1 MIRTAL
7 LVFRNEFRLL
17 LRDWMSIF
25 MLFMAPIVIITVAG
39 FSLGNMFGAPADA
52 RKYLIP
58 IVDRD
63 HGAIARAIVHGMS
76 RDSRLRLVSAGDVAA
91 ARAILAQN
99 DDAPIAIVIP
109 AGTTAAFSAGREANV
124 VVYVDPVKQVEA
136 YVLESRLT
144 SLSRA
149 IGMAARDRA
158 QTRLERIQ
166 AEAGAKA
173 ENLSAQIRAA
183 TREIA
188 EYQARAASARA
199 SLQKKM
205 AAEIAA
211 QLAQIDL
218 QARAALSAALRARQT
233 EIAAKIADKQT
244 AMATVVSYLERLRAS
259 RRAFELWLGRLKAA
273 AGSHAGEIPS
283 PPAWPPPPDPQII
296 AELNAPITLPSN
308 PNDIALPAPKVRI
321 EMPSVEMP
329 KFPPLAL
336 DLKQLAPAP
345 TFALPGVIGWQN
357 RSLTP
362 GYAEVN
368 SFDQYVPGFGV
379 TFLLIDILWGV
390 SVGLIDERDW
400 GTLQRL
406 QVSGAPISGLL
417 SGKLTARFLIGFVQ
431 MTVLLGVG
439 RALFGISL
447 GRSPAML
454 LLPTAAIAF
463 SATAFGLVIAVI
475 AGSRDSVLPLG
486 SVGAMTMSAVGGCWW
501 PLNFEPAWM
510 RTAAQWIPTTWT
522 MRAYNDLMIRGLPPA
537 QALKPTLIT
546 FGLGLAFLCL
556 GMLGATRGLD

>member
-17 LRDWMSIF
+17 LRDRMSIF

-39 FSLGNMFGAPADA
+39 FSLGNMFGAPAGA

-63 HGAIARAIVHGMS
+63 HGAIARAIVRGMS

-91 ARAILAQN
+91 ARAILAEN
-99 DDAPIAIVIP
+99 DDAPIAILIP

-136 YVLESRLT
+136 YALESRLT
-144 SLSRA
+144 DLSRA
-149 IGMAARDRA
+149 IGMAARNRA

-166 AEAGAKA
+166 AEVAAKA

-188 EYQARAASARA
+188 EYQARAESARA
-199 SLQKKM
+199 SLQKKL
-205 AAEIAA
+205 AAEIVA

-218 QARAALSAALRARQT
+218 QARAALSAALSARQT
-233 EIAAKIADKQT
+233 EVAAKIADKQT
-244 AMATVVSYLERLRAS
+244 AMAAMVSYLEQLRAS

-283 PPAWPPPPDPQII
+283 PPAWPPPPDPRII
-296 AELNAPITLPSN
+296 AELNALITLPSN
-308 PNDIALPAPKVRI
+308 PNDIVLPAPKVRI
-321 EMPSVEMP
+321 DMPSVEMP

-336 DLKQLAPAP
+336 DLNQLAPAP
-345 TFALPGVIGWQN
+345 AFALPGVIGWQN

-368 SFDQYVPGFGV
+368 SFDQYVPGFGI

-463 SATAFGLVIAVI
+463 SAAAFGLVIAVI

-537 QALKPTLIT
+537 HALKPTLIT

>member
-17 LRDWMSIF
+17 LRDRMSIF

-39 FSLGNMFGAPADA
+39 FSLGNMFGAPAGA

-58 IVDRD
+58 VVDRD
-63 HGAIARAIVHGMS
+63 HGAIARAIVRGMS

-91 ARAILAQN
+91 ARAILAEN
-99 DDAPIAIVIP
+99 DDAPIAILIP

-136 YVLESRLT
+136 YALESRLAG
-144 SLSRA
+144 LSRA

-166 AEAGAKA
+166 AEAGAKT
-173 ENLSAQIRAA
+173 ENLSEQIRAA

-199 SLQKKM
+199 SLQKKL

-218 QARAALSAALRARQT
+218 QARTALSAALRARQA

-244 AMATVVSYLERLRAS
+244 AMAAMVSYLEQLRAS
-259 RRAFELWLGRLKAA
+259 RRAFEHWLDRLKAA

-283 PPAWPPPPDPQII
+283 PPAWPPPPDPRII

-308 PNDIALPAPKVRI
+308 PNDIVLPAPKVRI

-368 SFDQYVPGFGV
+368 SFDQYVPGFGI

-463 SATAFGLVIAVI
+463 SAAAFGLVIAVI

-510 RTAAQWIPTTWT
+510 RMAAQWIPTTWT

-537 QALKPTLIT
+537 HALKPTLIT

>member
-17 LRDWMSIF
+17 LRDRMSIF

-39 FSLGNMFGAPADA
+39 FSLGNMFGAPAGA

-76 RDSRLRLVSAGDVAA
+76 RDSRLSLVSADDVAA
-91 ARAILAQN
+91 ARAILAEN

-144 SLSRA
+144 GLSRA

-173 ENLSAQIRAA
+173 ENL
-183 TREIA
+183 IA

-199 SLQKKM
+199 SLQKKL

-218 QARAALSAALRARQT
+218 LARAALSAALRARQA

-244 AMATVVSYLERLRAS
+244 AMAAMVSYLEQLRAS
-259 RRAFELWLGRLKAA
+259 RRAFQHWLDQLKAA

-283 PPAWPPPPDPQII
+283 PPAWPPPPDPRII

-308 PNDIALPAPKVRI
+308 PNDIVLPAPKVRI

-368 SFDQYVPGFGV
+368 SFDQYVPGFGI

-406 QVSGAPISGLL
+406 QVSGAPMSGLL

-463 SATAFGLVIAVI
+463 SAAAFGLVIAVI

-510 RTAAQWIPTTWT
+510 RVAAQWIPTTWT

-537 QALKPTLIT
+537 HALKPTLIT

>member
-17 LRDWMSIF
+17 LRDRMSIF
-25 MLFMAPIVIITVAG
+25 MLFLAPIVIITVAG
-39 FSLGNMFGAPADA
+39 FSLGSMFGAPAGG

-58 IVDRD
+58 VVDLD
-63 HGAIARAIVHGMS
+63 HGSIARAIVRGMA
-76 RDSRLRLVSAGDVAA
+76 RDSRLRLVSVGDVAA
-91 ARAILAQN
+91 ARTILAEN
-99 DDAPIAIVIP
+99 DDAPIAILIP

-136 YVLESRLT
+136 YALESRLT
-144 SLSRA
+144 GVSRA
-149 IGMAARDRA
+149 IGMAARERA
-158 QTRLERIQ
+158 QASLERMR
-166 AEAGAKA
+166 EEVGAKA
-173 ENLSAQIRAA
+173 ENLSEQIRAA
-183 TREIA
+183 KKEIA
-188 EYQARAASARA
+188 EYQARAESARA
-199 SLQKKM
+199 SLQKEL

-218 QARAALSAALRARQT
+218 QARAALSAALSARQT
-233 EIAAKIADKQT
+233 EIAAKIADKQA
-244 AMATVVSYLERLRAS
+244 AMAAMVSYLERLQAS
-259 RRAFELWLGRLKAA
+259 RSAFELWLGQLKAA

-283 PPAWPPPPDPQII
+283 PPAWPPLPAPRII

-308 PNDIALPAPKVRI
+308 PRDIALPAPKVRI
-321 EMPSVEMP
+321 GMPTLEMP

-336 DLKQLAPAP
+336 ESKQLASAPAL
-345 TFALPGVIGWQN
+345 ALPGVIGWQN

-368 SFDQYVPGFGV
+368 SFDQYVPGFGI

-406 QVSGAPISGLL
+406 QVSGAPMSGLL

-431 MTVLLGVG
+431 MAVLLGVG

-463 SATAFGLVIAVI
+463 SAAAFGLVIAVI
-475 AGSRDSVLPLG
+475 AGARDSVLPLG

-522 MRAYNDLMIRGLPPA
+522 MRAYNDLMIRGLPPEH
-537 QALKPTLIT
+537 ALKPTFIT
-546 FGLGLAFLCL
+546 FGLGVAFLCI
-556 GMLGATRGLD
+556 GMLGAMRGLD